1 MANISEIITNLGGKP
16 KLEKALKNN
25 MDWIVK
31 SFKVND
37 HKGSSGTRSI
47 RGTWGAVYP
56 ETTGYLVPTLLA
68 YANYFND
75 SKVRKLALKQYSYF
89 KSIQNKDGSFR
100 QAEDNKEPIVFD
112 TAQIILGLLAIVAEQ
127 EKPEPLLKMIRSA
140 VDWLGLQLNDEG
152 EFTSYNYVKNYNP
165 AYYARVAWPMAS
177 AELIKYSKP
186 RTKTKKLISRITD
199 LQLENRSFDKMG
211 FQKNQSAFTHNMA
224 YTFRG
229 LWECAEILNDRKLKK
244 KVRHSMNALNEQIL
258 NKGKVAGTYSAKWK
272 ADYSFICSTGNA
284 QLALMNL
291 ILYERSGHKRN
302 LETVELLLKPL
313 LKSQRNHLVNAG
325 AVPSSIPI
333 RGKYQRMKYT
343 NWTQKF
349 YCDALLK
356 LLQLI

>member
-1 MANISEIITNLGGKP
+1 LANISEIITNLGGKP

-152 EFTSYNYVKNYNP
+152 EFTSYNYVKNY
-165 AYYARVAWPMAS
+165 
-177 AELIKYSKP
+177 K
-186 RTKTKKLISRITD
+186 
-199 LQLENRSFDKMG
+199 ENRSFDKMG